1 MRAVVYDKYGPPS
14 RMRVEEIPAPEPG
27 AGEVRIAVRAAGL
40 NPYDWHLYRADPW
53 LARTFTGLFSPGLR
67 VLGADVAG
75 VVDAVG
81 GGVKQFAVGD
91 EVYGEI
97 GFGAVGEF
105 ATAQAT
111 LLAAKPRSLN
121 FEEAAAVPMG
131 ALTAYDGLRDAGVN
145 PGDRVLVIGASGG
158 VGHMAV
164 QIARAMG
171 AGRVVAVCSGRNA
184 EWVETLGADRVIDYT
199 RERVTD
205 CGETFDLVYDAV
217 CTTPLRRLR
226 RVIEPRGVYAPAGA
240 VGRGRLLGPYGPILR
255 AKVTGTFVSQRVA
268 AVEAKPSGAT
278 LARVAQWIDAG
289 LVRPVVERVYAF
301 DEYEEA
307 LARLETMHVSGKL
320 VVRVP

>member
-14 RMRVEEIPAPEPG
+14 RMRIEEMPVPEPG
-27 AGEVRIAVRAAGL
+27 PGEVRIEVRAAGL

-75 VVDAVG
+75 VVDSVG
-81 GGVKQFAVGD
+81 DDVEQFAVGD

-97 GFGAVGEF
+97 GFGAMASF
-105 ATAQAT
+105 TTAEAK
-111 LLAAKPRSLN
+111 LLAAKPRTLT

-131 ALTAYDGLRDAGVN
+131 ALTAYDGLHDAGIKT
-145 PGDRVLVIGASGG
+145 GDRVLVIGASGG

-171 AGRVVAVCSGRNA
+171 AARVVAVCSGRNA
-184 EWVETLGADRVIDYT
+184 AWVEALGADRVIDYT
-199 RERVTD
+199 SERVTE
-205 CGETFDLVYDAV
+205 CGVTFDLVYDAV
-217 CTTPLRRLR
+217 STTPLRKLK
-226 RVIEPRGVYAPAGA
+226 RVMAPQGVYAPAGA
-240 VGRGRLLGPYGPILR
+240 VGGGRLLGPYGPMLR
-255 AKVTGTFVSQRVA
+255 AKLTGVFISQRVEM
-268 AVEAKPSGAT
+268 VEAKPTGET
-278 LARVAQWIDAG
+278 LARVAAWIDAG

-301 DEYEEA
+301 DEYVEA
-307 LARLETMHVSGKL
+307 LTRLETKHVAGKV